1 MTHRAEAAPT
11 HGGAGWPYPAAQAS
25 SVPFASVGIDSLT
38 AKLCFSALIFVTY
51 LGFSPVLTGD
61 YGADGAL
68 SGGGDGLRQ
77 VGFTALFLLIV
88 AATASGKGARAL
100 LDVPLALVAVL
111 LWCWASVAWAIEPGV
126 ALRRVLFTTIV
137 TLGVTYSL
145 NMLSYRAAMSIL
157 FAWFA
162 AILLLD
168 WLAIPLLAQAVHQP
182 GELDKA
188 LVGNW
193 RGIHSHKNEAGA
205 FCALAA
211 LVFIDKAWRGRSFI
225 TAPVLAVL
233 SLAFLVM
240 TSSKT
245 ASGLVLVAALAGIMF
260 DLSYRNPTLRAV
272 AMSTLA
278 CGLLLAVVAF
288 GDQAPTLLAVFEDPS
303 SLTGRVQI
311 WPVLLS
317 YAADHLFL
325 GSGYGSF
332 WAIGDASPVYQSGAH
347 WLTTISHAHNGYLDL
362 LVQTGLV
369 GLALA
374 VLGLVV
380 RPMRLLAS
388 QPLDPQAS
396 RWLLGSMLAFC
407 WLHDLLETSLFDR
420 ANIVWVTML
429 VAFNLLE
436 RRAPR
441 LHGWAPVLP
450 GAAQLRNR
458 ADDDHAEEGA

>member
-1 MTHRAEAAPT
+1 MRHQAEAAPM
-11 HGGAGWPYPAAQAS
+11 HGEMGWPYPTAL
-25 SVPFASVGIDSLT
+25 ASVGPSAESLT

-61 YGADGAL
+61 YGADGSL
-68 SGGGDGLRQ
+68 SGGGDSLRQ
-77 VGFTALFLLIV
+77 VSFTALFLLI
-88 AATASGKGARAL
+88 AAVTASGKGAKAL
-100 LDVPLALVAVL
+100 LDGPLALVAVL
-111 LWCWASVAWAIEPGV
+111 LWCWLSVTWAIEPGV

-145 NMLSYRAAMSIL
+145 NMLSYRTAMSIL
-157 FAWFA
+157 FTWFA
-162 AILLLD
+162 VILLLD
-168 WLAIPLLAQAVHQP
+168 WLAIPLLPQAVHQP
-182 GELDKA
+182 GEIDKA

-193 RGIHSHKNEAGA
+193 RGVHTHKNEAGA

-211 LVFIDKAWRGRSFI
+211 LVFIDKAWRGRSHI
-225 TAPVLAVL
+225 IAPALVAL

-245 ASGLVLVAALAGIMF
+245 SGGLVLVAAMAGVVF
-260 DLSYRNPTLRAV
+260 NLGYRNPTLRAV
-272 AMSTLA
+272 VLGTIA

-288 GDQAPTLLAVFEDPS
+288 GDRASELLAVFEDPA

-311 WPVLLS
+311 WPVLLN
-317 YAADHLFL
+317 YAADHPFL

-332 WAIGDASPVYQSGAH
+332 WAIGDASPVYESGAK

-374 VLGLVV
+374 VFGLVV
-380 RPMRLLAS
+380 LPMRRLAS
-388 QPLDPQAS
+388 QPLDPEAS

-436 RRAPR
+436 RRAPQR
-441 LHGWAPVLP
+441 
-450 GAAQLRNR
+450 
-458 ADDDHAEEGA
+458 

>member
-1 MTHRAEAAPT
+1 M
-11 HGGAGWPYPAAQAS
+11 
-25 SVPFASVGIDSLT
+25 T

-68 SGGGDGLRQ
+68 SGGGDSLRQ
-77 VGFTALFLLIV
+77 VGFTTLFLLIV
-88 AATASGKGARAL
+88 AATTSGKGARAL
-100 LDVPLALVAVL
+100 LDVPLALVALL
-111 LWCWASVAWAIEPGV
+111 LWCWASVTWAIEPGV

-145 NMLSYRAAMSIL
+145 NMLRSRTVMSIL
-157 FAWFA
+157 FAWFTV
-162 AILLLD
+162 ILLLD

-211 LVFIDKAWRGRSFI
+211 LMFIDKAWRGGSFI
-225 TAPVLAVL
+225 IAPLLAVL

-245 ASGLVLVAALAGIMF
+245 SGGLVLVAAMAGVVF
-260 DLSYRNPTLRAV
+260 DLGYRNPTLRAV
-272 AMSTLA
+272 ALGMLA
-278 CGLLLAVVAF
+278 CGLLLTVVAF
-288 GDQAPTLLAVFEDPS
+288 GDQASALLAVFEDPA

-317 YAADHLFL
+317 YAAAHPFL

-332 WAIGDASPVYQSGAH
+332 WAIGDASPVYESGAH

-362 LVQTGLV
+362 LVQTGVV

-374 VLGLVV
+374 VLGLVI
-380 RPMRLLAS
+380 RPMYRLGS
-388 QPLDPQAS
+388 QPLDPQVS

-407 WLHDLLETSLFDR
+407 WLHNLLETSLFDR

-436 RRAPR
+436 RCAPQLR
-441 LHGWAPVLP
+441 PGWAPARP
-450 GAAQLRNR
+450 SAAQLRSP
-458 ADDDHAEEGA
+458 ADDHHAEEGA

>member
-1 MTHRAEAAPT
+1 MRHQAEAAPT
-11 HGGAGWPYPAAQAS
+11 HEGMGWPYPTAL
-25 SVPFASVGIDSLT
+25 ASVVPSAESLT
-38 AKLCFSALIFVTY
+38 AKLCFSALIFVAY

-68 SGGGDGLRQ
+68 SGGGDSLRQ
-77 VGFTALFLLIV
+77 VSFTALFLLI
-88 AATASGKGARAL
+88 AAVTASGKGARAL
-100 LDVPLALVAVL
+100 LDVPLALVALL
-111 LWCWASVAWAIEPGV
+111 LWCWLSVTWAIEPGV

-145 NMLSYRAAMSIL
+145 NMLSYRTAMSIL
-157 FAWFA
+157 CTWFA

-182 GELDKA
+182 GEIDKA

-193 RGIHSHKNEAGA
+193 RGIHTHKNEAGA

-211 LVFIDKAWRGRSFI
+211 LVFIDKAWRGRSYI
-225 TAPVLAVL
+225 IAPALVML

-245 ASGLVLVAALAGIMF
+245 SGGLVLVAAMAGVVF
-260 DLSYRNPTLRAV
+260 DLGYRNPTLRAV
-272 AMSTLA
+272 ALGTIA

-288 GDQAPTLLAVFEDPS
+288 GDQAPELLAVFEDPA

-317 YAADHLFL
+317 YAAAHPFL

-332 WAIGDASPVYQSGAH
+332 WAIGDASPVYESGAR

-374 VLGLVV
+374 VFGLVV
-380 RPMRLLAS
+380 RPMRRLAS
-388 QPLDPQAS
+388 QPLDPEAS

-436 RRAPR
+436 RRVPQR
-441 LHGWAPVLP
+441 
-450 GAAQLRNR
+450 
-458 ADDDHAEEGA
+458 

>member
-1 MTHRAEAAPT
+1 MQSGP
-11 HGGAGWPYPAAQAS
+11 GWPYSIARTGF
-25 SVPFASVGIDSLT
+25 VPSAGAGIDSPT

-61 YGADGAL
+61 YGAEGAL
-68 SGGGDGLRQ
+68 SGGGDSLRQ
-77 VGFTALFLLIV
+77 VAFTALFLLIV
-88 AATASGKGARAL
+88 AATASGKGAGAL
-100 LDVPLALVAVL
+100 LDVPLALVALL
-111 LWCWASVAWAIEPGV
+111 LWCWASVTWAIEPDV

-145 NMLSYRAAMSIL
+145 NMLRPSTVMSIL

-211 LVFIDKAWRGRSFI
+211 LMFIDKAWRGRSFI
-225 TAPVLAVL
+225 IAPVLAAL

-245 ASGLVLVAALAGIMF
+245 SGGLVFVAAMAGVVF
-260 DLSYRNPTLRAV
+260 DLAYRNPTLRAV
-272 AMSTLA
+272 ALGALA
-278 CGLLLAVVAF
+278 AGLLVAVVAF
-288 GDQAPTLLAVFEDPS
+288 GDQAPALLAVFEDPA

-311 WPVLLS
+311 WPVLLN
-317 YAADHLFL
+317 YAVDHPFL

-332 WAIGDASPVYQSGAH
+332 WAIGDASPVYESGAQ

-374 VLGLVV
+374 VLGLVI
-380 RPMRLLAS
+380 RPMRRLAS
-388 QPLDPQAS
+388 QPLNPQVS

-429 VAFNLLE
+429 VAFNLIE

-441 LHGWAPVLP
+441 LSGWMPSLAGV
-450 GAAQLRNR
+450 AQLRSR
-458 ADDDHAEEGA
+458 ADDDHPEEGA